1 MVDKVGNWSD
11 ILYGIQA
18 GKFANALLIFSLSS
32 FLVRLSIILCQHANE
47 ASEPEA
53 DFALHHI
60 KYK

>member
-18 GKFANALLIFSLSS
+18 GKFANGQIFSLSS

-53 DFALHHI
+53 DFALHQI